1 MKPTRLP
8 HPAPR
13 TLAAAPPP
21 SLRSPVGAV
30 QATAFPALAVALAGG
45 VVLPACESPQC
56 GATRAAELERHGRNG
71 TEALT
76 QGRAGE
82 ALAEIG
88 VALGVVSHRNTSR
101 GLSAGAVRQ
110 VNTVPEPP
118 PPVADTNPRVAGGP
132 MRVLPEVVPPT
143 PPPTTT
149 QPQPPPTT
157 QRPPQQRPPQQR
169 PPQTHRARSQ
179 GATPRTI
186 PTPPSS
192 ARGGVSL
199 SSALPSD
206 SLKT

>member
-56 GATRAAELERHGRNG
+56 GATRAAELERHGRDG

-76 QGRAGE
+76 HGRAGE
-82 ALAEIG
+82 ALTEIG

-118 PPVADTNPRVAGGP
+118 PPPVADTNPRVAGGP

-143 PPPTTT
+143 PPPPTT
-149 QPQPPPTT
+149 QPQPPPT
-157 QRPPQQRPPQQR
+157 QQR
-169 PPQTHRARSQ
+169 PPQTHRGRNP
-179 GATPRTI
+179 GAPPRTVPTPR
-186 PTPPSS
+186 SS
-192 ARGGVSL
+192 PRGGLAL
-199 SSALPSD
+199 SSTLPPD
-206 SLKT
+206 PLKT